1 MAYLSPLF
9 QSSLELFAHSIEHYN
24 CGKEKDRK
32 FVILHLAN
40 AVELIFKDLL
50 LDLGE
55 SIYKNPKETISIT
68 HSIETL
74 TKQKSIVI
82 PQFNKL
88 ELLIDERNSLQH
100 RYGFPNE
107 LTIIFYMEAA
117 YGFFK
122 EFLKDN
128 YDLNIDSVLQEFLS
142 EKELEKFALRN
153 PTSINELDKLLKLA
167 REHPIG
173 ALLSAYAYLEKQLN
187 EIKDIA
193 YNLIPEN
200 AYKRDRD
207 IRMRL
212 TRFSSPD
219 FLPKLLRE
227 YEIDV
232 SEPEVNDLYKLRELR
247 NQTAHGRQEPTFADV
262 KSVIETIR
270 RIEPSFVDL
279 KDKVR
284 ENPMLLIADL
294 IEKFDAENP
303 NLFSK

>member
-74 TKQKSIVI
+74 TKQRSIAI

-107 LTIIFYMEAA
+107 LTTIFYMEAA

-128 YDLNIDSVLQEFLS
+128 YDLNIDTVLQEFLS
-142 EKELEKFALRN
+142 EKELKKFALRN
-153 PTSINELDKLLKLA
+153 PTNINELDKLLKLT

-173 ALLSAYAYLEKQLN
+173 ALLSVYAYLEKQLN
-187 EIKDIA
+187 EIKDII
-193 YNLIPEN
+193 YNAIPEKT
-200 AYKRDRD
+200 YRRDREL
-207 IRMRL
+207 RMR
-212 TRFSSPD
+212 TMRFSSPD
-219 FLPKLLRE
+219 FLPKLLKE
-227 YEIDV
+227 YEIEI
-232 SEPEVNDLYKLRELR
+232 SEAEINELYKLRGLR
-247 NQTAHGRQEPTFADV
+247 NQTAHGREEPTFTEV
-262 KSVIETIR
+262 KSMIETVR

-279 KDKVR
+279 KEKVK
-284 ENPMLLIADL
+284 EKPLLLISDL
-294 IEKFDAENP
+294 IERLDAENP
-303 NLFSK
+303 NLFSE

>member
-68 HSIETL
+68 HAIDTL
-74 TKQKSIVI
+74 TKQKSITI

-128 YDLNIDSVLQEFLS
+128 YDLDVDSVLQEFLS
-142 EKELEKFALRN
+142 EKELEKFTLRN
-153 PTSINELDKLLKLA
+153 PSNINELDKLLKLA

-173 ALLSAYAYLEKQLN
+173 ALLSVYAYLEKQLN
-187 EIKDIA
+187 EIKDII
-193 YNLIPEN
+193 YNALPEKS
-200 AYKRDRD
+200 YRRDRE
-207 IRMRL
+207 IRMR
-212 TRFSSPD
+212 TMRFSSPD
-219 FLPKLLRE
+219 FLPKLLKE

-232 SEPEVNDLYKLRELR
+232 PESEVDELYKLRQLR
-247 NQTAHGRQEPTFADV
+247 NQTAHGREEPTFSEV
-262 KSVIETIR
+262 KSMIETIR
-270 RIEPSFVDL
+270 RIEPSFIDL
-279 KDKVR
+279 KEKVK
-284 ENPMLLIADL
+284 EKPFLMLEDL
-294 IEKFDAENP
+294 IEKIEAENP
-303 NLFSK
+303 SLFTQ